1 MHNSKVSYK
10 NLAKHWI
17 DAIVNPDLVD
27 IEPDLIGRIKGT
39 GEDMASVRSGTT
51 LLASASVPFDGAAI
65 GVATVNVFES
75 TNCDGNGGG
84 DDGGFVFRCTIR
96 NDASSFQPHAVL
108 IANGVDL
115 HIAGDAEADA
125 MLSALHQATKQALRI
140 RCAPCNTYHVGEVND
155 KILPAARPRPG
166 KH

>member
-1 MHNSKVSYK
+1 MHNSEISYK

-17 DAIVNPDLVD
+17 DTIVNPDIVD

-39 GEDMASVRSGTT
+39 GEDTASVRSGTA
-51 LLASASVPFDGAAI
+51 LLTSASVPFDGAAV

-84 DDGGFVFRCTIR
+84 DDGGLVFRCTIR
-96 NDASSFQPHAVL
+96 NDASAFQPHAVL

-115 HIAGDAEADA
+115 HIAGEDEATA
-125 MLSALHQATKQALRI
+125 MLSALHQATTQTLRI
-140 RCAPCNTYHVGEVND
+140 RCAPCNTSHVGEVND
-155 KILPAARPRPG
+155 KILPSAGPRTG